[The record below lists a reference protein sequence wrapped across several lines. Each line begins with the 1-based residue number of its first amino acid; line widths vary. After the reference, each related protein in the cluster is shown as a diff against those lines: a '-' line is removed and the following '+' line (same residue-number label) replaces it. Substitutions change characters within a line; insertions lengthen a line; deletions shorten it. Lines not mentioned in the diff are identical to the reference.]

1 MDLDRGILPL
11 RSWEGQEEE
20 GQNLSGGRWP
30 AWSWRK
36 AKRRGA
42 EGRGLRGGG
51 RRRDACAVA
60 GGHENCSTTW
70 SLPPSGRTTQLNSPC
85 VTLMYS
91 HGCRW
96 NVCTG
101 FDKESTRAPAAV
113 KSCDYAART
122 CYGQRH
128 SSNREK
134 RWAGNVRLS
143 HARCTLSRL
152 YLSRPLARSRRRS
165 YSPPVMHAHTTA
177 TASWPSCCIAATA
190 APDIDLHL
198 WCVPPASRCPGGS
211 SGWRI

>member
-1 MDLDRGILPL
+1 MALAIPFFCD
-11 RSWEGQEEE
+11 
-20 GQNLSGGRWP
+20 
-30 AWSWRK
+30 
-36 AKRRGA
+36 
-42 EGRGLRGGG
+42 
-51 RRRDACAVA
+51 
-60 GGHENCSTTW
+60 NCSALENSRNHIELLDNVVSATIW
-70 SLPPSGRTTQLNSPC
+70 PDDPAQFSLC

-96 NVCTG
+96 YMCRG

-122 CYGQRH
+122 CYGRRH

-134 RWAGNVRLS
+134 RWAGNVRPS

-177 TASWPSCCIAATA
+177 TASWLSCCIAATA
-190 APDIDLHL
+190 APDVDLHL
-198 WCVPPASRCPGGS
+198 WCVPPASR
-211 SGWRI
+211 